1 MFTASRLILRSTYPP
16 KQANGYRR
24 LPKGGKRA
32 RREAEYS
39 AQMKNVCRYASIPPV
54 RLQDV
59 EIIKYGV
66 ELCVTV
72 FGHYN

>member
-1 MFTASRLILRSTYPP
+1 
-16 KQANGYRR
+16 
-24 LPKGGKRA
+24 
-32 RREAEYS
+32 
-39 AQMKNVCRYASIPPV
+39 MKNVCRYASIPPV